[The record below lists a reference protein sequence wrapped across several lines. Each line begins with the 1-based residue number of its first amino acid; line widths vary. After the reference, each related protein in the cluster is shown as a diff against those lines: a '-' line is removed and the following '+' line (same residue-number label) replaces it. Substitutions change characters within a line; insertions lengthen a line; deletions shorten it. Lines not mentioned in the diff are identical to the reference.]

1 MSNSKIQIITID
13 LCEETSTDITVS
25 NAIDKITFQVLMQE
39 NFGGAVYCLKCLKEM
54 DKSESSVPEE
64 TEILFASSMSREL
77 DISSHRNKILQVHFF
92 NQEKLLCE
100 RCIKIEALP
109 LKIDS
114 IRFTDPEFKNKNKIA
129 GKAGVP
135 IGFEVGFN
143 RKKLNEKVN
152 LQYAFFAKFDGK
164 TRYEEVPSNRN
175 IFEIS
180 EQQKKF
186 TIKMQERFSGAQIAC
201 SFFLKNPV
209 IPKDSDEMTVRYIDI
224 LSEEGALLKEVY
236 WSTEE
241 TISYGKLSSKRTK
254 IAKNED
260 AFLHIH
266 SRGMYGKKVTIGLYE
281 EDHTGIGG
289 AKSLCLT
296 TDTAIIKDN
305 VACVCFSMSDVYSK
319 LGYKRSFEG
328 GDLELCAKVEAE
340 NIQAKT
346 SEILK
351 LNYKQTAKKPAKSSV
366 EGTMKFVI
374 KDLDGND
381 EKQEKK
387 KKCPNCDKD
396 ITLDEMKQ
404 MFPDVSDDTL
414 NKVASSYNKYMKHLN
429 MNTCWVKAHFFA
441 QAAIE
446 TGYKLDVKTGEGM
459 DYSEQGLYNT
469 FPSRFFK
476 GKKEDRKWKSEY
488 DNKAK
493 YHHTDGRVFID
504 EARSKKAGELRG
516 IADKQE
522 RMKAIANFIYAGI
535 NGNGD
540 EKSGDGWRFRGSG
553 LVQLTGRSN
562 FEKVHEKIQE
572 LWDKSILTDSGADEV
587 RTNLELAILTSMG
600 YFVFSEVHNIA
611 NQTDTD
617 KKILAV
623 CKKIGNDHF
632 GKNGESTNH
641 VPKMEFYKGKSSVA
655 FKVKECL
662 WEKEPVP
669 EEQTI
674 RIEVERLMHNSTRTI
689 GNLKVDKG
697 KISGFSLERDGIP
710 EEKERKRD
718 SKKRISAGTY
728 EFIINTT
735 GEDKKKY
742 HKTLRL
748 LKVPGRTGILFHGG
762 NKFEYSEGCI
772 LGNRNK
778 PIKDTDNSYAD
789 SCAFVL
795 EIVKYVKEREKEIK
809 EKYNLEKVEKK
820 FIITQENEINS

>member
-1 MSNSKIQIITID
+1 
-13 LCEETSTDITVS
+13 
-25 NAIDKITFQVLMQE
+25 
-39 NFGGAVYCLKCLKEM
+39 
-54 DKSESSVPEE
+54 
-64 TEILFASSMSREL
+64 
-77 DISSHRNKILQVHFF
+77 LQVHFF

-129 GKAGVP
+129 GKAGIP

-186 TIKMQERFSGAQIAC
+186 TLEIPERFSGAQIAC
-201 SFFLKNPV
+201 SFFLNKPV
-209 IPKDSDEMTVRYIDI
+209 IPKDSNETTVRYIDI
-224 LSEEGALLKEVY
+224 LSKEGALLKEVY
-236 WSTEE
+236 WSEE
-241 TISYGKLSSKRTK
+241 ESINYGKLLPKRTK

-266 SRGMYGKKVTIGLYE
+266 THGMSGKKVTIGLYE

-296 TDTAIIKDN
+296 TDTAMIKDN

-351 LNYKQTAKKPAKSSV
+351 LYYKQTAEKPTKTSV

-381 EKQEKK
+381 EKQEKQG
-387 KKCPNCDKD
+387 KCPNCDKD

-446 TGYKLDVKTGEGM
+446 TGYKLDVKAGEGM
-459 DYSEQGLYNT
+459 DYLEQGLYNT
-469 FPSRFFK
+469 FPSRFFQ
-476 GKKEDRKWKSEY
+476 GKKEDGKWKSVY

-572 LWDKSILTDSGADEV
+572 LWAKSILTDSGADEV

-600 YFVFSEVHNIA
+600 YFVFSKAHNIA
-611 NQTDTD
+611 NKTDTD
-617 KKILAV
+617 EKIRNV
-623 CKKIGNDHF
+623 CNRIGNDHS
-632 GKNGESTNH
+632 GKKGESKNYK
-641 VPKMEFYKGKSSVA
+641 PKMEFYKEKSSVI

-662 WEKEPVP
+662 WEEEPMP
-669 EEQTI
+669 EEQIIT
-674 RIEVERLMHNSTRTI
+674 IEVERTKHSTEGTI
-689 GNLKVDKG
+689 GTLKVDKG
-697 KISGFSLERDGIP
+697 KINGFSLERDGIP
-710 EEKERKRD
+710 KEKERVED
-718 SKKRISAGTY
+718 SEKRISAGTY
-728 EFIINTT
+728 KFIINTT
-735 GEDKKKY
+735 GKDKEKY

-762 NKFEYSEGCI
+762 NIFKNSKGCI
-772 LGNRNK
+772 LGIRNE
-778 PIKDTDNSYAD
+778 PVKDTENSYAD

-795 EIVKYVKEREKEIK
+795 EIVAYIKEREKEIK
-809 EKYNLEKVEKK
+809 EKYNLEEVEKK